1 MDALLD
7 LKIVADT
14 LDKQRF
20 TGTDQN
26 PKGIRDLIG
35 FVVSDIQRERQEHDR
50 RVTELLEA
58 NNREVERRRETMQTI
73 RLIYEAL
80 QETSHGRRRSQEGL
94 ACHVNLTTAEKCGRC
109 SRERM
114 VWESM
119 ERAEDLL
126 RH

>member
-1 MDALLD
+1 MDLLID

-35 FVVSDIQRERQEHDR
+35 FVVSDIKRERQEHDR

-58 NNREVERRRETMQTI
+58 NNQEVERRREAQ
-73 RLIYEAL
+73 RVVQHLYNAL
-80 QETSHGRRRSQEGL
+80 VETTGTKRRSQEGL
-94 ACHVNLTTAEKCGRC
+94 ACHVNLTTPEKCGPC
-109 SRERM
+109 SRERAA
-114 VWESM
+114 WESM
-119 ERAEDLL
+119 EAAEGLL
-126 RH
+126 RR